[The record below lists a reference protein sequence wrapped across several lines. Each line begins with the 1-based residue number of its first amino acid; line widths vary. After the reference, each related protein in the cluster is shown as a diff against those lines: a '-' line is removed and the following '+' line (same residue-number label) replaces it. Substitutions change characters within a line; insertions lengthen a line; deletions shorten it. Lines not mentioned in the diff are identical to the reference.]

1 MWGKWQLVFRP
12 FGVWEFACSAYRRH
26 SRRWD
31 CTTHP
36 HAPLTCGNLCPP
48 HPPPPRPLQPP
59 PNKGSSQGSRQL
71 QIQRLDTYC
80 PRLDVK
86 RLRLKDPS
94 FDFAP
99 NCRHRSGSLPGAVP
113 SCTGRPRPR
122 PGAWAGRAGGRAG
135 PSPQAFAPGSPS
147 GREGPCPPLLPP
159 PPPQRAGCL
168 SPSRSRFSAS
178 LAAALGA
185 AGTGS
190 SGLCPR
196 SARHCSERTA
206 TFAPSAAHSG
216 SPAASARAR

>member
-1 MWGKWQLVFRP
+1 MWGKRQLVFRP
-12 FGVWEFACSAYRRH
+12 FGVWEFACSAYRRN

-31 CTTHP
+31 STTHP
-36 HAPLTCGNLCPP
+36 THPTLAETFAPPL
-48 HPPPPRPLQPP
+48 RPLQPP
-59 PNKGSSQGSRQL
+59 PNKGSSEGSRQL

-94 FDFAP
+94 FDFAQ

-122 PGAWAGRAGGRAG
+122 PGAWAGRAGGRAS

-147 GREGPCPPLLPP
+147 GREGPHPPLLPP

-168 SPSRSRFSAS
+168 SPSRSRLSGS

-185 AGTGS
+185 AGTGR

-196 SARHCSERTA
+196 SARHCSERTV
-206 TFAPSAAHSG
+206 TLAPSAAHSG